1 MRKIHVDLAEKA
13 YDIEI
18 AAGLL
23 PGIGAKLVRL
33 VPKARRAAII
43 TDSNVA
49 PLYAE
54 KLRASLEAAHFSVQ
68 EIVIPAGEQSKNMTL
83 LAQILEELAEGG
95 MTRSDVVVTL
105 GGGVVGDLGGFAAA
119 SFMRG
124 VAFVQ
129 VPTSLL
135 AQIDSSVGG
144 KVAVD
149 LAAGKN
155 LAGAFYQPRA
165 VYIDTELLRTL
176 PARFLHDGLAEAI
189 KYGCIKDA
197 ALFEKINS
205 FADDEEL
212 LTQSEDIVAACCA
225 IKARIVE
232 EDEFDTGARMLLNFG
247 HTLGHAVEQ
256 HFGYSGFTHGEGV
269 AIGMY
274 QLTRRTEELGLTAP
288 GSAAR
293 LAKILEKYQ
302 LPLDAGVPKSALL
315 QTMAHDKKKNGD
327 SMTIIILRA
336 IGAGELLP
344 LNWQQVPQYLGQ
356 VPQYL
361 GQEEG

>member
-1 MRKIHVDLAEKA
+1 MQVIHVYLGAHA

-18 AAGLL
+18 EAGLL
-23 PGIGAKLVRL
+23 PKIGAKVAALL
-33 VPKARRAAII
+33 PKAKKAAII
-43 TDSNVA
+43 SDTNVA
-49 PLYAE
+49 PLYAD
-54 KLRASLEAAHFSVQ
+54 KLQKSLEAAGLSVVK
-68 EIVIPAGEQSKNMTL
+68 VIIEAGEQSKNMAVL
-83 LAQILEELAEGG
+83 SSVLEQLAQGG
-95 MTRSDVVVTL
+95 LTRSDVVLTL

-119 SFMRG
+119 SYMRG

-155 LAGAFYQPRA
+155 LAGAFYQPKA
-165 VYIDTELLRTL
+165 VFIDTDLLATL
-176 PARFLHDGLAEAI
+176 STRFLHDGLAEAI

-197 ALFEKINS
+197 ALFDKIAG
-205 FADDEEL
+205 FADDTQL
-212 LTQSEDIVAACCA
+212 LTNIDDIVATCCA

-232 EDEFDTGARMLLNFG
+232 QDEFDTGLRMLLNFG

-274 QLTRRTEELGLTAP
+274 QLTKRTEELGLTPA
-288 GSAAR
+288 GSAER
-293 LAKILEKYQ
+293 IKSVLQKYN
-302 LPLDAGVPKSALL
+302 LPIAAGVAKSELL
-315 QTMAHDKKKNGD
+315 DTMARDKKKNGN
-327 SMTIIILRA
+327 SITIIILRS
-336 IGAGELLP
+336 IGEGDLLK
-344 LNWQQVPQYLGQ
+344 LNWQQVPEYLG
-356 VPQYL
+356 
-361 GQEEG
+361 

>member
-1 MRKIHVDLAEKA
+1 MQTIHVDLGAHA

-23 PGIGAKLVRL
+23 PEVGAKVAKLL
-33 VPKARRAAII
+33 PKARKAAII
-43 TDSNVA
+43 SDTNVA
-49 PLYAE
+49 PLYAG
-54 KLRASLEAAHFSVQ
+54 KLQQSLEAAGFDVSQ
-68 EIVIPAGEQSKNMTL
+68 VIIQAGEQSKNML
-83 LAQILEELAEGG
+83 VL
-95 MTRSDVVVTL
+95 SDVLEQLAAAGLTRTDVVLTL

-129 VPTSLL
+129 IPTSLL

-155 LAGAFYQPRA
+155 LAGAFYQPKA
-165 VYIDTELLRTL
+165 VFIDTDLLETL
-176 PARFLHDGLAEAI
+176 STRFLHDGLAEAI

-197 ALFEKINS
+197 ALFEKIAGFNS
-205 FADDEEL
+205 DAEL
-212 LTQSEDIVAACCA
+212 LADIGSVVATCCA

-232 EDEFDTGARMLLNFG
+232 QDEFDTGLRMLLNFG

-256 HFGYSGFTHGEGV
+256 HFGYSHFTHGEGV

-274 QLTRRTEELGLTAP
+274 QLTARTEELGITAK
-288 GSAAR
+288 GTAERIRSV
-293 LAKILEKYQ
+293 LAKYN
-302 LPLDAGVPKSALL
+302 LPCDAGVEKSLL
-315 QTMAHDKKKNGD
+315 LDTMARDKKKNGN
-327 SMTIIILRA
+327 SITLIVLKE
-336 IGAGELLP
+336 IGEGVLQKT
-344 LNWQQVPQYLGQ
+344 NWSEVPAYLG
-356 VPQYL
+356 
-361 GQEEG
+361 